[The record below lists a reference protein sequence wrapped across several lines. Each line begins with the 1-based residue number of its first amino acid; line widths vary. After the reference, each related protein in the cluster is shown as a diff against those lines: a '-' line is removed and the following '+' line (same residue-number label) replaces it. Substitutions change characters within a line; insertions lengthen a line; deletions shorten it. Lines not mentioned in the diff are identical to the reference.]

1 MDKPRILLDPVARLT
16 LAALLLSVGAS
27 AAKAA
32 PPACNFGNG
41 IKHVIQIQFDNVH
54 LRRDNPNVPSDLEQ
68 MPNLLNFMLNHGTVS
83 GNHHTPLISH
93 TANDIVTTLTGVYP
107 DRHGIPVANSYR
119 VFDSSNH
126 PTGSHTSFIY
136 WTATDATDLKPVLVN
151 EIGKNAPAPWVPFT
165 RAGCDFGAFSIA
177 NMEFETLPSD
187 VGVAFGTNSP
197 EFAAVKAEVGS
208 PDPAIRQRAN
218 TDWLGIA
225 VHCAQDSKLCA
236 NGTSDLLPDEPG
248 PHGQPGPNQYVGF
261 KALFGNINVQ
271 PVISPT
277 GPVKDLD
284 GNIIADAFGHPG
296 FPNIFS
302 PTATQT
308 LGYLASMLEAGI
320 PVVYA
325 YIADAHDNRSG
336 PGTFGPGEA
345 GYVAQLQAYD
355 KAWGQFFARL
365 EAHGINKTNTLF
377 IFTAD
382 ENDHFVGGSPT
393 PANCDGVTTP
403 CTYVYPGTNPPVR
416 SVGELTA
423 NLDSILLTQRG
434 NQTAFLV
441 HADDAPNIYIDG
453 NPRPTDAVTRQL
465 ELDLA
470 QLTWVNPLPG
480 KTGQVDKLAQF
491 LADQAEM
498 KLLHM
503 VTSSPARTPTLT
515 MFGDPDYF
523 FQTTRGALPL
533 APQNCGTNN
542 ALCVSQNGAFAWNH
556 GDVQQDITRT
566 WFGMVGPGVRIQ
578 GRDDSVFSDHTDLR
592 PTVLLLLGLKDDYM
606 HDGRALIE
614 KLERRAVP
622 AAVSRGDKD
631 EDADFVELAS
641 IYKQVTAPLGKLA
654 RTSLRLATRSITGTD
669 TTYAWFLNEIG
680 LITTERDQLAG
691 EIKRALNAAEFGNRS
706 VRDFRADQLIS
717 RARAL
722 IDKVEDL
729 EQRSR

>member
-1 MDKPRILLDPVARLT
+1 MDRLRMLLGPTVPLT
-16 LAALLLSVGAS
+16 LAALLLTVGGG

-32 PPACNFGNG
+32 APTCNFGNG
-41 IKHVIQIQFDNVH
+41 IKHLILIQFDNVH

-68 MPNLLNFMLNHGTVS
+68 MPNLLNFMLNNGTVS

-93 TANDIVTTLTGVYP
+93 TANDILTTLTGVYP

-126 PTGSHTSFIY
+126 PSSSHPSFIY
-136 WTATDATDLKPVLVN
+136 WTATDSTDAKPVLLN

-177 NMEFETLPSD
+177 NIEFETLPGD

-197 EFAAVKAEVGS
+197 EFATVQSELAS
-208 PDPAIRQRAN
+208 SDPAIRQSAN

-225 VHCAQDSKLCA
+225 VHCAQGSKLCA
-236 NGTSDLLPDEPG
+236 NGKPDLLPDEPG
-248 PHGQPGPNQYVGF
+248 PQGQAAPNQYVGF

-271 PVISPT
+271 PAISQT

-284 GNIIADAFGHPG
+284 GNVIADAFGHPG
-296 FPNIFS
+296 FPNTFS

-308 LGYLASMLEAGI
+308 LGYVSSMLEAGI
-320 PVVYA
+320 PIVYA

-336 PGTFGPGEA
+336 SGTFGPGEV

-365 EAHGINKTNTLF
+365 EAHGLNKTNTLF

-403 CTYVYPGTNPPVR
+403 CTYVYPGTSPPVR
-416 SVGELTA
+416 SVGELTT

-434 NQTAFLV
+434 DQTAFLV
-441 HADDAPNIYIDG
+441 HADDAPTIYIDG
-453 NPRPTDAVTRQL
+453 KPGPTDAVTRQF
-465 ELDLA
+465 EFDLA

-480 KTGQVDKLAQF
+480 KTGQVDKLAQY

-523 FQTTRGALPL
+523 FQTTKGALPL

-542 ALCVSQNGAFAWNH
+542 VVCVSQNNLFAWNH
-556 GDVQQDITRT
+556 GDVQQEITRT

-592 PTVLLLLGLKDDYM
+592 PTALLLLRLKDDYM
-606 HDGRALIE
+606 HDGRALVE
-614 KLERRAVP
+614 KVEPRVVP
-622 AAVSRGDKD
+622 ASVSRGDKD
-631 EDADFVELAS
+631 EDSDFLELVQV
-641 IYKQVTAPLGKLA
+641 YKQITAPLGQLA
-654 RTSLRLATRSITGTD
+654 RTSLRLAARSIAGTD
-669 TTYAWFLNEIG
+669 TAYAWFLSEIG
-680 LITTERDQLAG
+680 PITTERDELAG
-691 EIKRALNAAEFGNRS
+691 EIRQAVDGAEFGNRS
-706 VRDFRADQLIS
+706 IRDFHPDQLIR

-729 EQRSR
+729 ERRSR

>member
-1 MDKPRILLDPVARLT
+1 M
-16 LAALLLSVGAS
+16 
-27 AAKAA
+27 
-32 PPACNFGNG
+32 
-41 IKHVIQIQFDNVH
+41 
-54 LRRDNPNVPSDLEQ
+54 
-68 MPNLLNFMLNHGTVS
+68 
-83 GNHHTPLISH
+83 
-93 TANDIVTTLTGVYP
+93 
-107 DRHGIPVANSYR
+107 
-119 VFDSSNH
+119 
-126 PTGSHTSFIY
+126 
-136 WTATDATDLKPVLVN
+136 
-151 EIGKNAPAPWVPFT
+151 
-165 RAGCDFGAFSIA
+165 
-177 NMEFETLPSD
+177 
-187 VGVAFGTNSP
+187 
-197 EFAAVKAEVGS
+197 
-208 PDPAIRQRAN
+208 RQRHIRPPPRRA
-218 TDWLGIA
+218 W
-225 VHCAQDSKLCA
+225 
-236 NGTSDLLPDEPG
+236 TSRPARS
-248 PHGQPGPNQYVGF
+248 NQYVGF

-533 APQNCGTNN
+533 APQNCGTNS

-566 WFGMVGPGVRIQ
+566 WLGMVGPGVRIQ